1 MVYIHFPSNLTEE
14 EQMLQAKYQKL
25 KKKVRRCSAN
35 TSFPRLQFIFIL
47 QKKALQAHKA
57 PKPEPESS
65 MTLKRP
71 TDARDARE
79 VARKLIKSGAIPAIQ
94 KQQTKQDQTSFK
106 RPKGQERAKRSTS
119 ETSSYQPFSSTQ
131 NDVAQET
138 IISEI
143 IKEEP
148 RRPTPNLYQHFA
160 TERDREE
167 RGMPEKVPMDTTPP
181 PEKPRAGNTI
191 FVSGN
196 KVTEDFLKKTFNDYG
211 TIVNVSMEIEKSRG
225 FVSFAKPES
234 ADRAIAEMHG
244 KNVNGINLQVQL
256 ARRQPQIEP
265 INDASSSAV
274 WSSIA
279 ASKSQKGSH
288 KDHREMVLYNEDF
301 LL

>member
-1 MVYIHFPSNLTEE
+1 MVYIHFPNNLTEE

-25 KKKVRRCSAN
+25 KKK
-35 TSFPRLQFIFIL
+35 
-47 QKKALQAHKA
+47 KKALQAHKA

-65 MTLKRP
+65 LTLKRP

-119 ETSSYQPFSSTQ
+119 ETTVASYQPFSSTQ

-148 RRPTPNLYQHFA
+148 RRQNLYQHFA

-167 RGMPEKVPMDTTPP
+167 RVMAEKAAAIDTPP

-244 KNVNGINLQVQL
+244 KNVTGIVLQVQL

-288 KDHREMVLYNEDF
+288 KDHREMVKYNDDF

>member
-1 MVYIHFPSNLTEE
+1 MVYIHFPNNLTEE

-25 KKKVRRCSAN
+25 KKK
-35 TSFPRLQFIFIL
+35 
-47 QKKALQAHKA
+47 KKALQAHKA

-65 MTLKRP
+65 LTLKRP

-94 KQQTKQDQTSFK
+94 KQTKQDQTSFK

-119 ETSSYQPFSSTQ
+119 ETSVASYQPFSSTQ

-148 RRPTPNLYQHFA
+148 RRQNLYQHFA

-167 RGMPEKVPMDTTPP
+167 RGMPEKVPMDTAQ

-234 ADRAIAEMHG
+234 ADRAIAEIHG

-288 KDHREMVLYNEDF
+288 KDHREMVQYDEDF

>member
-1 MVYIHFPSNLTEE
+1 MVYIHFPTNLTEE

-25 KKKVRRCSAN
+25 KKK
-35 TSFPRLQFIFIL
+35 
-47 QKKALQAHKA
+47 KKALQAHKA

-94 KQQTKQDQTSFK
+94 KQTKQDQTSFK

-119 ETSSYQPFSSTQ
+119 ETSVASYQPFSSTQ

-148 RRPTPNLYQHFA
+148 RRQNLYQHFA

-167 RGMPEKVPMDTTPP
+167 RGMPEKVPIDTVQ

-234 ADRAIAEMHG
+234 ADRAIAEIHG

-288 KDHREMVLYNEDF
+288 KDHREMVQYDDF
-301 LL
+301 LM

>member
-25 KKKVRRCSAN
+25 KKK
-35 TSFPRLQFIFIL
+35 
-47 QKKALQAHKA
+47 KKALQAHKA

-167 RGMPEKVPMDTTPP
+167 RGLPEKVPMDTTPP

>member
-25 KKKVRRCSAN
+25 KKK
-35 TSFPRLQFIFIL
+35 
-47 QKKALQAHKA
+47 KKALQAHKA

-94 KQQTKQDQTSFK
+94 KQTKQDQTSFK

-119 ETSSYQPFSSTQ
+119 ETSVASYQPFSSTQ

-148 RRPTPNLYQHFA
+148 RRQNLYQHFA

-167 RGMPEKVPMDTTPP
+167 RGMPEKVPMDTAQ

-234 ADRAIAEMHG
+234 ADRAIAEIHG

-288 KDHREMVLYNEDF
+288 KDHREMVQYDEDF

>member
-1 MVYIHFPSNLTEE
+1 MVYIHFPTTLTEE
-14 EQMLQAKYQKL
+14 EHMLQAKYQKL
-25 KKKVRRCSAN
+25 KKK
-35 TSFPRLQFIFIL
+35 
-47 QKKALQAHKA
+47 KKALQALKA
-57 PKPEPESS
+57 PKPEPEKPL
-65 MTLKRP
+65 TLKRP

-106 RPKGQERAKRSTS
+106 RPKGQERAKRAP
-119 ETSSYQPFSSTQ
+119 ETSVAAYQPFSSTQ

-148 RRPTPNLYQHFA
+148 RMQNLYQHFA
-160 TERDREE
+160 TERDRKE
-167 RGMPEKVPMDTTPP
+167 RGLNDKTPLDSTQ
-181 PEKPRAGNTI
+181 PEKPRTGNTI

-196 KVTEDFLKKTFNDYG
+196 KVTEEFLKKTFNDYG

-244 KNVNGINLQVQL
+244 KSVNGINLQVQL

-279 ASKSQKGSH
+279 ASDSQKGNH
-288 KDHREMVLYNEDF
+288 KDGREMVQYDEDF
-301 LL
+301 LLQTSFE

>member
-1 MVYIHFPSNLTEE
+1 MPEMVYIHFPSNLTEE

-25 KKKVRRCSAN
+25 KKK
-35 TSFPRLQFIFIL
+35 
-47 QKKALQAHKA
+47 KKALQAHKA

-65 MTLKRP
+65 LTLKRP

-94 KQQTKQDQTSFK
+94 KQTKQDQTSFK

-119 ETSSYQPFSSTQ
+119 ETSVASYQPFSSTQ

-148 RRPTPNLYQHFA
+148 RRQNLYQHFA

-167 RGMPEKVPMDTTPP
+167 RGMPEKVPMDTAQ

-288 KDHREMVLYNEDF
+288 KDHREMVQYDEDF

>member
-1 MVYIHFPSNLTEE
+1 MVYIHFPNNLTEE

-25 KKKVRRCSAN
+25 KKK
-35 TSFPRLQFIFIL
+35 
-47 QKKALQAHKA
+47 KKALQAHKA
-57 PKPEPESS
+57 PKQEPESAL
-65 MTLKRP
+65 TLKRP

-119 ETSSYQPFSSTQ
+119 ETSVAAYQPFSSTQ

-148 RRPTPNLYQHFA
+148 RRQNLYQHFA

-167 RGMPEKVPMDTTPP
+167 RGLTEKATLDTAQ

-196 KVTEDFLKKTFNDYG
+196 KVTEEFLKKTFNDYG

-244 KNVNGINLQVQL
+244 KSVNGIVLQVQL

-288 KDHREMVLYNEDF
+288 KDQRQMVQYNEDF
-301 LL
+301 FM

>member
-1 MVYIHFPSNLTEE
+1 MVYIHFPTNLTEE

-25 KKKVRRCSAN
+25 KKK
-35 TSFPRLQFIFIL
+35 
-47 QKKALQAHKA
+47 KKALQAHKA

-65 MTLKRP
+65 LTLKRP

-94 KQQTKQDQTSFK
+94 KQTKQDQTSFK

-119 ETSSYQPFSSTQ
+119 ETSVASYQPFSSTQ

-148 RRPTPNLYQHFA
+148 RRQNLYQHFA

-167 RGMPEKVPMDTTPP
+167 RGVPEKVPMDTVQ

-288 KDHREMVLYNEDF
+288 KDHREMVQYDEDF

>member
-1 MVYIHFPSNLTEE
+1 MVYIHFPTNLTEE

-25 KKKVRRCSAN
+25 KKK
-35 TSFPRLQFIFIL
+35 
-47 QKKALQAHKA
+47 KKALQAHKA

-65 MTLKRP
+65 LTLKRP

-94 KQQTKQDQTSFK
+94 KQTKQDQTSFK

-119 ETSSYQPFSSTQ
+119 ETSVASYQPFSSTQ

-148 RRPTPNLYQHFA
+148 RRQNLYQHFA

-167 RGMPEKVPMDTTPP
+167 RGMPEKVPMDTAQ

-288 KDHREMVLYNEDF
+288 KDHREMVQYDEDF

>member
-25 KKKVRRCSAN
+25 KKK
-35 TSFPRLQFIFIL
+35 
-47 QKKALQAHKA
+47 KKALQAHKA

-65 MTLKRP
+65 LTLKRP

-94 KQQTKQDQTSFK
+94 KQTKQDQTSFK

-119 ETSSYQPFSSTQ
+119 ETSVASYQPFSSTQ

-148 RRPTPNLYQHFA
+148 RRQNLYQHFA

-167 RGMPEKVPMDTTPP
+167 RGVPEKVPMDTVQ

-288 KDHREMVLYNEDF
+288 KDHREMVQYDEDF

>member
-25 KKKVRRCSAN
+25 KKK
-35 TSFPRLQFIFIL
+35 
-47 QKKALQAHKA
+47 KKALQAHKA

-65 MTLKRP
+65 LTLKRP

-94 KQQTKQDQTSFK
+94 KQTKQDQTSFK

-119 ETSSYQPFSSTQ
+119 ETSVASYQPFSSTQ

-148 RRPTPNLYQHFA
+148 RRQNLYQHFA

-167 RGMPEKVPMDTTPP
+167 RGMPEKVPMDTAQ

-234 ADRAIAEMHG
+234 ADRAIAEIHG

-288 KDHREMVLYNEDF
+288 KDHREMVQYDEDF

>member
-1 MVYIHFPSNLTEE
+1 L
-14 EQMLQAKYQKL
+14 
-25 KKKVRRCSAN
+25 
-35 TSFPRLQFIFIL
+35 
-47 QKKALQAHKA
+47 
-57 PKPEPESS
+57 
-65 MTLKRP
+65 TLKRP

-94 KQQTKQDQTSFK
+94 KQTKQDQTSFK

-119 ETSSYQPFSSTQ
+119 ETTVASYQPFSSTQ

-148 RRPTPNLYQHFA
+148 RRQNLYQHFA

-167 RGMPEKVPMDTTPP
+167 RGMPEKVPMDTAQ

-211 TIVNVSMEIEKSRG
+211 TIVNVSMEIEKR
-225 FVSFAKPES
+225 
-234 ADRAIAEMHG
+234 
-244 KNVNGINLQVQL
+244 
-256 ARRQPQIEP
+256 
-265 INDASSSAV
+265 
-274 WSSIA
+274 
-279 ASKSQKGSH
+279 
-288 KDHREMVLYNEDF
+288 
-301 LL
+301 

>member
-1 MVYIHFPSNLTEE
+1 MVYIHFPNNLTEE

-25 KKKVRRCSAN
+25 KKK
-35 TSFPRLQFIFIL
+35 
-47 QKKALQAHKA
+47 KKALQAHKA

-65 MTLKRP
+65 LTLKRP

-94 KQQTKQDQTSFK
+94 KQTKQDQTSFK

-119 ETSSYQPFSSTQ
+119 ETTVASYQPFSSTQ

-148 RRPTPNLYQHFA
+148 RRQNLYQHFA

-167 RGMPEKVPMDTTPP
+167 RGMPEKVPMDTAQ

-234 ADRAIAEMHG
+234 ADRAIAEIHG

-288 KDHREMVLYNEDF
+288 KDHREMVQYDEDF

>member
-1 MVYIHFPSNLTEE
+1 MVYIHFPTNLTEE

-25 KKKVRRCSAN
+25 KKK
-35 TSFPRLQFIFIL
+35 
-47 QKKALQAHKA
+47 KKALQAHKA
-57 PKPEPESS
+57 PKQEPESAL
-65 MTLKRP
+65 TLKRP

-119 ETSSYQPFSSTQ
+119 ETSVAAYQPFSSTQ
-131 NDVAQET
+131 NDVAQE
-138 IISEI
+138 INEI

-148 RRPTPNLYQHFA
+148 RRQNLYQHFA

-167 RGMPEKVPMDTTPP
+167 RGLTEKTTLDTPQ

-244 KNVNGINLQVQL
+244 KSVNGINLQVQL

-288 KDHREMVLYNEDF
+288 KDHREMVQYNEDF

>member
-1 MVYIHFPSNLTEE
+1 MVYIHFPSQLTEE
-14 EQMLQAKYQKL
+14 EHMLQAKYQKL
-25 KKKVRRCSAN
+25 KKK
-35 TSFPRLQFIFIL
+35 
-47 QKKALQAHKA
+47 KKALHALKA
-57 PKPEPESS
+57 PKQEPEKPPS
-65 MTLKRP
+65 LKRP

-106 RPKGQERAKRSTS
+106 RPKGQERKRVIPEASVS
-119 ETSSYQPFSSTQ
+119 AYQPFSSTQ
-131 NDVAQET
+131 NDVAQEN
-138 IISEI
+138 ISEI

-148 RRPTPNLYQHFA
+148 RMQDLYQKFA

-167 RGMPEKVPMDTTPP
+167 RGLNEKGLEPAGGD
-181 PEKPRAGNTI
+181 KPRAGHTI

-196 KVTEDFLKKTFNDYG
+196 KVTEEFLKKNFVDFG
-211 TIVNVSMEIEKSRG
+211 SIVNVSMEIEKGRG
-225 FVSFAKPES
+225 FVTFSKPES

-244 KNVNGINLQVQL
+244 KNVAGINLQVQL

-274 WSSIA
+274 WSTIA

-288 KDHREMVLYNEDF
+288 KDRREMVIYNEDLF
-301 LL
+301 Q